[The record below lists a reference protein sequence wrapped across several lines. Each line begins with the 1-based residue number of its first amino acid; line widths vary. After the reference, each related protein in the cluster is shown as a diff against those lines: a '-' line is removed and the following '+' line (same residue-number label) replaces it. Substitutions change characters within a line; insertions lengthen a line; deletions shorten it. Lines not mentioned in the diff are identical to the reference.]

1 MGRRVAS
8 HPMRDLALNED
19 KFLDPVN
26 MEKKEKKKST
36 SYKTTTKLKS
46 ESKSGWKKI

>member
-8 HPMRDLALNED
+8 HHMRDLALNED
-19 KFLDPVN
+19 KFLDPVSIW
-26 MEKKEKKKST
+26 KKKKKT